1 MIILKSSITLIA
13 LFLLSGNIDARGG
26 GRGGGRSGSRG
37 RGGMHHGGG
46 GLGWAFSSYFTN
58 SQYGDSFGSK
68 GLPENSYISKDDY
81 KYKESSG
88 FLISSLFNG
97 RWNQEKDRKWR
108 ESTRAPY
115 FENKIPGNQEKIP
128 ASAIVGAAKA
138 FGLVSLLP
146 LNVPPGKPL
155 MYCGNTDLIQSQI
168 RINKEATY
176 VCNNAKIEISCKK
189 SFENQLDHGCKN
201 EVMQCDLQYGVA
213 GAIYCSQDT
222 LFSKNHIFCDT
233 TATVDRKDL
242 NETMTI
248 VNCYKGQLPK
258 SQASFVPTT
267 TSTTEHS
274 YFNIFTTT
282 PKPLSFKANLHVFL
296 INLIGKSDALETT
309 TPDVYPFTGRNAW
322 HPEALTIPPETTT
335 TTPRPTTTKL
345 PYVWMEKVYTYHDNG
360 TVEITIRPVP
370 KHLLPFPFETD
381 PFIPYDWF
389 KVYTTSTK
397 AYEETTTEL
406 KTTTTTEEPYVWMM
420 KVPSDDSNE
429 KERLEPAHSE
439 IVDLIEN
446 YGSCIPENFVK
457 VPRSKAYK
465 FS

>member
-13 LFLLSGNIDARGG
+13 LFLLSGNIDA
-26 GRGGGRSGSRG
+26 RGGGRSGSRG

-58 SQYGDSFGSK
+58 SHYGDSFGSK

-81 KYKESSG
+81 KYKESNG
-88 FLISSLFNG
+88 FLISSLINV
-97 RWNQEKDRKWR
+97 RWNQEKDKKWR

-168 RINKEATY
+168 RINNEATY
-176 VCNNAKIEISCKK
+176 VCNNAKIEISCK
-189 SFENQLDHGCKN
+189 
-201 EVMQCDLQYGVA
+201 
-213 GAIYCSQDT
+213 
-222 LFSKNHIFCDT
+222 
-233 TATVDRKDL
+233 
-242 NETMTI
+242 
-248 VNCYKGQLPK
+248 
-258 SQASFVPTT
+258 
-267 TSTTEHS
+267 
-274 YFNIFTTT
+274 
-282 PKPLSFKANLHVFL
+282 
-296 INLIGKSDALETT
+296 
-309 TPDVYPFTGRNAW
+309 
-322 HPEALTIPPETTT
+322 
-335 TTPRPTTTKL
+335 TPRPTTTKL

-360 TVEITIRPVP
+360 TVETTIRPVP

-389 KVYTTSTK
+389 KVYTTSTE

-439 IVDLIEN
+439 IVDLIEH
-446 YGSCIPENFVK
+446 YGSYIPENFVK